1 MAQWYSYYGGYDDTI
16 NNFKAGPANWDSDVL
31 YVPNGVSAE
40 RKGNTL
46 YIYGNNG
53 GTLTVNTKFS
63 YTDTFR
69 YTSDGYTV
77 WNAAIADSSYGYDTL
92 WYESDVNVYLG
103 NGTTDLW
110 LVGEGN
116 KDIRLDD
123 TSTGKYY
130 IAIKDITAFSGDNI
144 LWGNNLNNY
153 IIDGAGNSNLWG
165 GWEGDDTLSGGEG
178 SDCFLYHYN
187 GGHDV
192 ITNASNN
199 DTIFIFNAN
208 PGDVS
213 YSYDSENQIMNICAG
228 DNGWSS
234 SWLEVHC
241 STGDEYFPTT
251 YPVYQFADGSRW
263 TFTGFWSTI
272 SWDTAQDLDA
282 DIATNPLW
290 GNANTFS
297 GTDDADNFFL
307 GKSDGND
314 LISDAQ
320 QADTVH
326 LYDAA
331 LSDIVATSVNDNSI
345 AVQFNTG
352 ETAVVETTENISP
365 TFKLASGESYIY
377 NRENSSWQEV

>member
-103 NGTTDLW
+103 NGTTGLW
-110 LVGEGN
+110 LIGEGN

-130 IAIKDITAFSGDNI
+130 INIKDITAFSGDNI

-153 IIDGAGNSNLWG
+153 ISDGAGNSNLWG

-192 ITNASNN
+192 ITDYDNN
-199 DTIFIFNAN
+199 DTIYLFNATCINGGYYGDNSVFVSIGDSYETSLLEIRYVEGN
-208 PGDVS
+208 PWVYPTFQLSDGTRIRLIDGQWVS
-213 YSYDSENQIMNICAG
+213 ASYDAVE
-228 DNGWSS
+228 D
-234 SWLEVHC
+234 
-241 STGDEYFPTT
+241 TGAE
-251 YPVYQFADGSRW
+251 
-263 TFTGFWSTI
+263 
-272 SWDTAQDLDA
+272 
-282 DIATNPLW
+282 IATNPLW

-297 GTDDADNFFL
+297 GTDAADNFFL